1 MRASRYGSVVV
12 LLAVAFLVC
21 GAGDG
26 VTAVTTET
34 LPSSKRAFQVL
45 PAEHPKIGFQRR
57 LGFELKRP
65 IIVRPSKSNAHIRQ
79 GFIRSVALAC
89 AGLIGLGFLGLSLYG
104 GLQGRF
110 WT

>member
-1 MRASRYGSVVV
+1 MRASRYGLIVAG
-12 LLAVAFLVC
+12 LALAFHVY

-34 LPSSKRAFQVL
+34 SPVSTQSFRVL
-45 PAEHPKIGFQRR
+45 PREHPNIGSQRR

-65 IIVRPSKSNAHIRQ
+65 IIVMPVKSNAHIRK
-79 GFIRSVALAC
+79 GLIRSVALAC
-89 AGLIGLGFLGLSLYG
+89 AGIIGLGFLGFSLYG

-110 WT
+110 RT